1 MLAATLKIEGMTCDH
16 CVHSVQ
22 QALSSLPGVIRARV
36 SLAQKEAL
44 VESEGPL
51 DLSAAIKAVEEEGY
65 QAHVP

>member
-1 MLAATLKIEGMTCDH
+1 MPTTILKIEGMTCDH

-22 QALSSLPGVIRARV
+22 QALSSVPGVKKAQV
-36 SLAQKEAL
+36 SLARKQAV

-51 DLSAAIKAVEEEGY
+51 DLSAAMKAVEEEGY